1 MKAFRGHQQLANY
14 YYIESKLSLSI
25 YNALNPNLYTL
36 CLHSTS
42 STCKSTIK
50 ESPCVILF
58 HFQFLSTVERTL
70 KKLLKRKNKRIG
82 KTLHCKRSLRT

>member
-1 MKAFRGHQQLANY
+1 MKAFRGHQQHV
-14 YYIESKLSLSI
+14 ESKLSLSF
-25 YNALNPNLYTL
+25 YSALNPNLYTL

-50 ESPCVILF
+50 ESPCVSLF
-58 HFQFLSTVERTL
+58 LQFLSTVERTL

-82 KTLHCKRSLRT
+82 KTLHCKRSLCT

>member
-1 MKAFRGHQQLANY
+1 MKAFRGHQQLVNY

-25 YNALNPNLYTL
+25 YSALNQNFYTL
-36 CLHSTS
+36 CLHLKP

-58 HFQFLSTVERTL
+58 HFHFLSKVERTL
-70 KKLLKRKNKRIG
+70 KEPLKCKN
-82 KTLHCKRSLRT
+82 

>member
-1 MKAFRGHQQLANY
+1 MKAFRGHQQLVNY

-25 YNALNPNLYTL
+25 YSALNQNFYTL
-36 CLHSTS
+36 CLHLKP

-58 HFQFLSTVERTL
+58 HFHFLSKVERTL
-70 KKLLKRKNKRIG
+70 KELLKCKN
-82 KTLHCKRSLRT
+82 